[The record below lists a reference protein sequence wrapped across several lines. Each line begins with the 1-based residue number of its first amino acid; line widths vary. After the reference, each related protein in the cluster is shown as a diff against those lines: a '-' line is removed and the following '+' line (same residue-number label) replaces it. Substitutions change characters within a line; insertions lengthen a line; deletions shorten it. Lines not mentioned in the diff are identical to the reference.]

1 MEQCLDVSSDS
12 FACEWKP
19 WATANAV
26 TSNKQRSATQR
37 NAGDHRFN
45 LTCSAFTLAQL
56 DSLAEITLHQGG
68 RYALPTD
75 LKDSTPGMQELVTLV
90 LLRPNGW
97 LLRVHFP
104 FPEPLSTR

>member
-19 WATANAV
+19 WATADAV

-90 LLRPNGW
+90 RVTSSCIPGVLSLR
-97 LLRVHFP
+97 
-104 FPEPLSTR
+104 S